1 MTEYNIH
8 DIENFISSIKA
19 LYEKI
24 EILNYDFPVHFEE
37 LIIKCFEPIKVY
49 NAIGEGNFPIIERV
63 TVNKRVLKGNNVRI
77 DKVDKLKYPPAEC
90 ITKYGRANLKQQS
103 VLYGTFN
110 FMTAV
115 KEMKPEKGDL
125 ISVSEWKIK
134 NENYN
139 LIVCPLFMNQPKDET
154 INKRLLNMYNSF
166 MLDLKRFP
174 PEISRLIFEIHTFYA
189 NCFSRKIDSNNNQRY
204 IYTALLADK
213 ILNQY
218 NGGGVDAILYPST
231 QEELRTENI
240 AIKKDSFDKKYELF
254 KTTEK
259 RLVDFSKDGD
269 KYIFELLGESQ
280 KIDGETILWN

>member
-139 LIVCPLFMNQPKDET
+139 LIVCPLFMNQP
-154 INKRLLNMYNSF
+154 
-166 MLDLKRFP
+166 
-174 PEISRLIFEIHTFYA
+174 
-189 NCFSRKIDSNNNQRY
+189 NCSSWNH
-204 IYTALLADK
+204 AC
-213 ILNQY
+213 
-218 NGGGVDAILYPST
+218 
-231 QEELRTENI
+231 
-240 AIKKDSFDKKYELF
+240 IKN
-254 KTTEK
+254 
-259 RLVDFSKDGD
+259 R
-269 KYIFELLGESQ
+269 
-280 KIDGETILWN
+280 